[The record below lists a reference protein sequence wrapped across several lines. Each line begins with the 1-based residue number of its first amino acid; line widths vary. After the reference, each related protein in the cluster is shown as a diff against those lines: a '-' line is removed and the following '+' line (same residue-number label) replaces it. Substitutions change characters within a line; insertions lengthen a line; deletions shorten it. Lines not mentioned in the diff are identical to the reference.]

1 MIVLSKAGNCQLC
14 AGCLTIDDVGRTEQN
29 DKTGK
34 CTDHDRIHEYL
45 KNTEHAL
52 MDSIVRI
59 CAGMGD
65 GTGTKA
71 GFIGKNTAGDAFFH
85 A

>member
-1 MIVLSKAGNCQLC
+1 
-14 AGCLTIDDVGRTEQN
+14 
-29 DKTGK
+29 
-34 CTDHDRIHEYL
+34 
-45 KNTEHAL
+45 

-71 GFIGKNTAGDAFFH
+71 GFIGKNTAGDAFFMLKNMLPMMPPV
-85 A
+85 AA

>member
-1 MIVLSKAGNCQLC
+1 
-14 AGCLTIDDVGRTEQN
+14 
-29 DKTGK
+29 
-34 CTDHDRIHEYL
+34 
-45 KNTEHAL
+45 

-71 GFIGKNTAGDAFFH
+71 GFIGKNYRGRRLFYMLKNMLPMMPPVAA
-85 A
+85 